1 MSAASIAKPSP
12 PATPLARLAAGLRG
26 FAATPWRLR
35 LAPPAPQ
42 AGLEVRAEGLRLR
55 TRHGDSA
62 SLVRPEALTRLDG
75 LHLNA
80 ADDKALAA
88 ALAPFLAQLPRAP
101 LALLLPTRYFRAFAL
116 DLGGEL
122 PKRRSEVDAMLRF
135 RLKRLLPYKP
145 EAARLSFR
153 PDDAAPGRLLAL
165 AAYEPVLRQ
174 WEYAIQACGLSAG
187 WVLPASFA
195 ALAAWRIDSPDNAP
209 GYGLPETKAKFNPEA
224 IRLLIDSDG
233 AGVNL
238 IAARGGAP
246 LLLRSKSL
254 LSGES
259 AATLAGGEAALTV
272 AYLRDKLH
280 CPRLAGAAV
289 ALPEWRPGSG
299 SPEFAPLL
307 ETLAAAGVAA
317 PEAAPAP
324 LDWIGLPAAAREA
337 KEAAAEAAA

>member
-1 MSAASIAKPSP
+1 V
-12 PATPLARLAAGLRG
+12 
-26 FAATPWRLR
+26 R
-35 LAPPAPQ
+35 LAPPAPA

-55 TRHGDSA
+55 SRRGENA
-62 SLVRPEALTRLDG
+62 SLVRPDALTRLDG

-88 ALAPFLAQLPRAP
+88 ALAPFLAPLPRAP

-122 PKRRSEVDAMLRF
+122 PKRRAEVDALLRF

-165 AAYEPVLRQ
+165 AAYDPVLRQ
-174 WEYAIQACGLSAG
+174 WEHALEACGVSAG

-195 ALAAWRIDSPDNAP
+195 ALAAWRAGAAEAEPGRPAP
-209 GYGLPETKAKFNPEA
+209 

-238 IAARGGAP
+238 TAARGGAP

-254 LSGES
+254 LSDEN

-272 AYLRDKLH
+272 AYLRDKLQ
-280 CPRLAGAAV
+280 CPRLGGAALS
-289 ALPEWRPGSG
+289 LPEWRPGSG
-299 SPEFAPLL
+299 SPEFTPLL
-307 ETLAAAGVAA
+307 ETLAGAGVAS

-324 LDWIGLPAAAREA
+324 LDWIAPPADSDPRAQPPRGAPPEA
-337 KEAAAEAAA
+337 PAPRGGEA

>member
-1 MSAASIAKPSP
+1 MGRFAQ
-12 PATPLARLAAGLRG
+12 GLR
-26 FAATPWRLR
+26 ALSRAPWRLR

-80 ADDKALAA
+80 SDDKALAA
-88 ALAPFLAQLPRAP
+88 ALAPFLAQLPRVP

-174 WEYAIQACGLSAG
+174 WEHAIQACGLSAG

-195 ALAAWRIDSPDNAP
+195 ALAAWRIESPDTAP
-209 GYGLPETKAKFNPEA
+209 GYGLSEARAKAKPNPEA

-307 ETLAAAGVAA
+307 ETLAAAGVAV
-317 PEAAPAP
+317 PDAAPAP

-337 KEAAAEAAA
+337 KAAAAEAAG

>member
-1 MSAASIAKPSP
+1 MSAAAAIRASE
-12 PATPLARLAAGLRG
+12 PLTRMARFAAGIRG

-35 LAPPAPQ
+35 LAPPAPL

-55 TRHGDSA
+55 SRRGDSA
-62 SLVRPEALTRLDG
+62 SLVRPDALTRLDG

-80 ADDKALAA
+80 ADDKSLAT
-88 ALAPFLAQLPRAP
+88 ALAPFLAQLPRTP

-145 EAARLSFR
+145 EAARLAFR

-174 WEYAIQACGLSAG
+174 WEHAIQACGFSAG

-195 ALAAWRIDSPDNAP
+195 ALAAWRIDSPDRDPAQ
-209 GYGLPETKAKFNPEA
+209 TDAV
-224 IRLLIDSDG
+224 RLLIDCDG

-246 LLLRSKSL
+246 LLLRSKAL

-259 AATLAGGEAALTV
+259 AAALAGGEAALTA

-280 CPRLAGAAV
+280 CPRLSGAAL

-299 SPEFAPLL
+299 SPEFTPLL
-307 ETLAAAGVAA
+307 ETLASAGVSA

-324 LDWIGLPAAAREA
+324 LDWIGPPAAARESA
-337 KEAAAEAAA
+337 ESAA

>member
-1 MSAASIAKPSP
+1 MSAAAN
-12 PATPLARLAAGLRG
+12 ALRAAAVTPVARFAAGLRG

-35 LAPPAPQ
+35 LAPPSPM

-55 TRHGDSA
+55 SRRGDSA
-62 SLVRPEALTRLDG
+62 SLVRPETLTRLDG

-88 ALAPFLAQLPRAP
+88 ALAPFLAQLPRTP

-174 WEYAIQACGLSAG
+174 WEHAIQSCGLSAG

-195 ALAAWRIDSPDNAP
+195 ALAAWRVNGHGNIAGAP
-209 GYGLPETKAKFNPEA
+209 GPEA
-224 IRLLIDSDG
+224 GAEADAVRLLIDSDG

-254 LSGES
+254 LSGEN
-259 AATLAGGEAALTV
+259 AATMAGGEAALTV

-280 CPRLAGAAV
+280 CPRLGGAAIT
-289 ALPEWRPGSG
+289 LPEWRPGSG
-299 SPEFAPLL
+299 SPEFTPLL

-317 PEAAPAP
+317 PEAAPSP
-324 LDWIGLPAAAREA
+324 LDWIAPPAAAREA
-337 KEAAAEAAA
+337 KKAAA